1 MEVNDLPPPMPIAA
15 TGPLTVE
22 LKLANGEC
30 HSKGCRKGG
39 QHRSPRAVL
48 QLYKPPDAKLLHCR
62 RGCLQFLLHT
72 GRVSNHQGAEGRNLC
87 SGKLGGK
94 I

>member
-22 LKLANGEC
+22 LKLGSGEC
-30 HSKGCRKGG
+30 HSKGCREGE
-39 QHRSPRAVL
+39 QHKHKWWVTMKYLA
-48 QLYKPPDAKLLHCR
+48 DARLSCR
-62 RGCLQFLLHT
+62 RGSLQFLLHT
-72 GRVSNHQGAEGRNLC
+72 SRVSGHQTAERGNLC
-87 SGKLGGK
+87 PGKPGGK